1 MTNAILLIT
10 PPCESL
16 LVQYRIIGKSAPGN
30 EIAFDNTNQ
39 PLNATFFM

>member
-10 PPCESL
+10 PCESL
-16 LVQYRIIGKSAPGN
+16 LVQYRVIGKSAPGN

-39 PLNATFFM
+39 PLNATLLM